1 MKRST
6 PLLPAHRRLLAG
18 LLLGGSALTAQQAL
32 AAEISIACGPGDA
45 ADYCPVLAERWAEE
59 TGHEV
64 NVVSTPNDAT
74 EKLSLYQ
81 QLLGSQ
87 STDIDVLMID
97 IVWPGLLAD
106 HLVDLSEYLPA
117 DATEGIFPALIENNT
132 VDGKLM
138 AIPWFTDAG
147 LLYYRKDL
155 LEQYGHEVPETWQEL
170 TETSREVQAAEREA
184 GNDGFWGYTFQG
196 RAYEGLTTNALEWVA
211 SHGGGT
217 IVDDEGNVTIN
228 NPRAAEALD
237 LAASWIDDISPE
249 GTLNHTEEETRGIFQ
264 SGNALFLR
272 NWPYVWSLANGEGSE
287 VAGKVGMAPLPR
299 GPEGPGD
306 AAPGGESRSVA
317 TLGGWNWAVSR
328 YSEHPD
334 VAADLVA
341 YLTAEAQQKEHA
353 IEIGMNPTIEALY
366 EDEEVLASNPSMGE
380 LYETLTNGVPRP
392 ATVTGSD
399 YPRVSNAF
407 FNRVHSVLSGDL
419 DGQAAVQQLEG
430 ELRRLSRRW

>member
-1 MKRST
+1 MILDNAKQQ
-6 PLLPAHRRLLAG
+6 HRALIGSLI
-18 LLLGGSALTAQQAL
+18 LGGSALATQNAM
-32 AAEISIACGPGDA
+32 AAEITIACGPGDA
-45 ADYCPVLAERWAEE
+45 ADYCPVLVERWAEE

-64 NVVSTPNDAT
+64 DIVSTPNDAT

-87 STDIDVLMID
+87 SSDVDVIMID
-97 IVWPGLLAD
+97 IVWPGLLAN
-106 HLVDLSEYLPA
+106 HLVDLSAYLPE
-117 DATEGIFPALIENNT
+117 DATEGFFPTLVDNNT
-132 VDGKLM
+132 VDGKLVAM
-138 AIPWFTDAG
+138 PWFTDAG
-147 LLYYRKDL
+147 LLYYRRDL
-155 LEQYGHEVPETWQEL
+155 LEKYGHEVPETWQEL
-170 TETSREVQAAEREA
+170 TETAREVQAAERAA
-184 GNDGFWGYTFQG
+184 GNDDFWGFSFQG

-228 NPRAAEALD
+228 NERAAAALD

-272 NWPYVWSLANGEGSE
+272 NWPYVWALANGEDSE
-287 VAGKVGMAPLPR
+287 VAGKVGMAPLPH
-299 GPEGPGD
+299 GPKGD
-306 AAPGGESRSVA
+306 SVA

-328 YSEHPD
+328 YSEHPEI
-334 VAADLVA
+334 AADLVA
-341 YLTAEAQQKEHA
+341 YLTAPEQQKAHA
-353 IEIGMNPTIEALY
+353 IEVGMNPTIEALY

-419 DGQAAVQQLEG
+419 DGASAVQQLQG

>member
-1 MKRST
+1 MTTMPYIT
-6 PLLPAHRRLLAG
+6 PTHRLMLG
-18 LLLGGSALTAQQAL
+18 TLLLGGSVL
-32 AAEISIACGPGDA
+32 AAQDTLAEEISIACGTGDA
-45 ADYCPVLAERWAEE
+45 ADYCPVLAERWAKE
-59 TGHEV
+59 TGHTV

-74 EKLSLYQ
+74 ERLSLYQ
-81 QLLGSQ
+81 QLLSSQ
-87 STDIDVLMID
+87 ASDIDVLMID
-97 IVWPGLLAD
+97 IVWPGLLGE
-106 HLVDLSEYLPA
+106 HLVDLSEHLPA
-117 DATEGIFPALIENNT
+117 DATDGFFPALIDNNT
-132 VDGKLM
+132 VNGELK
-138 AIPWFTDAG
+138 AVPWFTDAG

-155 LEQYGHEVPETWQEL
+155 LEKYDQEVPETWQQL
-170 TETSREVQAAEREA
+170 TETAREIQAAEREA
-184 GNDGFWGYTFQG
+184 GNEGFWGYTFQG
-196 RAYEGLTTNALEWVA
+196 RAYEGLSCNALEWVA

-217 IVDDEGNVTIN
+217 IVDEKGNLTIN
-228 NPRAAEALD
+228 NPHAIEALD
-237 LAASWIDDISPE
+237 LAASWIDDISPR

-272 NWPYVWSLANGEGSE
+272 NWPYVWSLANGEGSK
-287 VAGKVGMAPLPR
+287 VAGKVGMAPLPHS
-299 GPEGPGD
+299 PEG
-306 AAPGGESRSVA
+306 ESKA

-399 YPRVSNAF
+399 YSRVSNAF

-430 ELRRLSRRW
+430 ELSRLGRRW